1 MARESE
7 SGLPIEPVYG
17 PDALTGWDAEE
28 KLGEPG
34 KYPFTRGVYPTMYTG
49 RPWTMRQYAGFG
61 TAMESNARYK
71 QLIAN
76 GTMGLSVAFD
86 LPTQMGHDSDAPI
99 ASGEVGK
106 VGVAIDSIDDM
117 RVLFGGIPLD
127 KVSTSMTINAPAALL
142 LLLYQLVAEEQGVS
156 ADKLTGT
163 IQNDVL
169 KEYIARGT
177 YIFPPKPSLRLIA
190 DIFKYCK
197 AEIPKWN
204 TISISG
210 YHMAEAGA
218 SPAQEIAFTLAD
230 GIEYVRTAVAAGMD
244 VDDFAPRL
252 SFFFVA
258 RTTILEEVAKFRAA
272 RRIWARVMKEEFGA
286 KNPKSLMLR
295 FHTQTAGVQLT
306 AQQPEVNLVRV
317 AVQGLG
323 AVLGGTQSLHTN
335 SFDEAIALPTDKSAR
350 LALRTQQVLAY
361 ETDVT
366 ATVDPFAGSYVV
378 EKMTDDVE
386 AAALELMGKVEDLGG
401 AVNAIEHG
409 FQKSE
414 IERSAYRI
422 AQETDSGERVVVGVN
437 RFQLDEEEP
446 YEPLRVDPAIEAQQ
460 ADRLAK
466 LRAERDQQAV
476 DTALAA
482 LKKAAE
488 GEDNVLYPMKDALRA
503 GRRWAR
509 CATRCA
515 RSGVRTCPR
524 TPSEPGRPLVRV
536 PAGDGG
542 RPPGRAVGRSARRPE
557 PAQVAADALRS
568 GPGPAHVPVRPHQ
581 EQARPVRPE
590 CRPAH
595 HPHRLRHVRGV
606 DAQRQQRPVRSAEG
620 VEEAYAVHGP
630 VRRPV
635 PGPHRALGDRRPGL
649 RRQGRVPVAQP
660 QLPCRPAAPHLA
672 PVDAGRQLQHPRGDR
687 APLLLVTVQQSG
699 RGPARQHRAQLP
711 AQVVGVLDAGV
722 QALSARR

>member
-1 MARESE
+1 MTRESE

-17 PDALTGWDAEE
+17 PDALDGWHPGE

-34 KYPFTRGVYPTMYTG
+34 AYPFTRGVYPTMYTG

-61 TAMESNARYK
+61 TATESNARYQ

-76 GTMGLSVAFD
+76 GTTGLSVAFD

-117 RVLFGGIPLD
+117 RVLFDGIPLD

-142 LLLYQLVAEEQGVS
+142 LLLYQLVGEEQGVP
-156 ADKLTGT
+156 AEKLTGT

-177 YIFPPKPSLRLIA
+177 YIFPPGPSLRLIA
-190 DIFKYCK
+190 DIFKYCR

-317 AVQGLG
+317 AVQGLA

-386 AAALELMGKVEDLGG
+386 AAVLELMAKVEEMGG
-401 AVNAIEHG
+401 AVSAIERG

-422 AQETDSGERVVVGVN
+422 ALETDNAERVVVGVN

-446 YEPLRVDPAIEAQQ
+446 YEPLRVDPAIEAEQ
-460 ADRLAK
+460 AARLAG
-466 LRAERDQQAV
+466 LRAGRDQDAV
-476 DTALAA
+476 DTALAR
-482 LKKAAE
+482 LRKAAE
-488 GEDNVLYPMKDALRA
+488 GTENVLYPMKDALKARA
-503 GRRWAR
+503 
-509 CATRCA
+509 T
-515 RSGVRTCPR
+515 
-524 TPSEPGRPLVRV
+524 
-536 PAGDGG
+536 
-542 RPPGRAVGRSARRPE
+542 VGE
-557 PAQVAADALRS
+557 VCDALREVW
-568 GPGPAHVPVRPHQ
+568 GRHVPS
-581 EQARPVRPE
+581 
-590 CRPAH
+590 
-595 HPHRLRHVRGV
+595 
-606 DAQRQQRPVRSAEG
+606 DAF
-620 VEEAYAVHGP
+620 
-630 VRRPV
+630 
-635 PGPHRALGDRRPGL
+635 
-649 RRQGRVPVAQP
+649 
-660 QLPCRPAAPHLA
+660 
-672 PVDAGRQLQHPRGDR
+672 
-687 APLLLVTVQQSG
+687 
-699 RGPARQHRAQLP
+699 
-711 AQVVGVLDAGV
+711 
-722 QALSARR
+722 

>member
-1 MARESE
+1 MTRESE

-17 PDALTGWDAEE
+17 PDALDGWNADD

-34 KYPFTRGVYPTMYTG
+34 AYPFTRGVYPTMYTG

-61 TAMESNARYK
+61 TASESNARYK

-142 LLLYQLVAEEQGVS
+142 LLLYQLVGEEQGVP
-156 ADKLTGT
+156 ADRLTGT

-286 KNPKSLMLR
+286 SSPKSLMLR

-386 AAALELMGKVEDLGG
+386 AAALELMGKVEDMGG
-401 AVNAIEHG
+401 AVNAIERG
-409 FQKSE
+409 FQKNE

-422 AQETDSGERVVVGVN
+422 ALETDSGERVVVGVN

-460 ADRLAK
+460 AARLTK
-466 LRAERDQQAV
+466 LRAERDQDAV
-476 DTALAA
+476 DEALGR

-488 GEDNVLYPMKDALRA
+488 GTDNVLYPMKDALAARA
-503 GRRWAR
+503 
-509 CATRCA
+509 T
-515 RSGVRTCPR
+515 
-524 TPSEPGRPLVRV
+524 
-536 PAGDGG
+536 
-542 RPPGRAVGRSARRPE
+542 VGE
-557 PAQVAADALRS
+557 VCNALREVW
-568 GPGPAHVPVRPHQ
+568 GTYVPT
-581 EQARPVRPE
+581 
-590 CRPAH
+590 
-595 HPHRLRHVRGV
+595 
-606 DAQRQQRPVRSAEG
+606 DAF
-620 VEEAYAVHGP
+620 
-630 VRRPV
+630 
-635 PGPHRALGDRRPGL
+635 
-649 RRQGRVPVAQP
+649 
-660 QLPCRPAAPHLA
+660 
-672 PVDAGRQLQHPRGDR
+672 
-687 APLLLVTVQQSG
+687 
-699 RGPARQHRAQLP
+699 
-711 AQVVGVLDAGV
+711 
-722 QALSARR
+722 